1 MYSDKRLEND
11 KNMDRHKGGQ
21 LSGLLIIWDLSRE
34 KSRWSGTDTRGPKL
48 RSVNDSNA
56 AISDQMTTAKEEI
69 VVCIKDV
76 MEGERGNELKRN
88 ALKWKE
94 LAREAVNEGGSSDKN
109 IKEFFA

>member
-11 KNMDRHKGGQ
+11 KIMDRHKGGQ
-21 LSGLLIIWDLSRE
+21 LSGLLIIRDLSRE

-56 AISDQMTTAKEEI
+56 GIVKREEI